1 MKQLSEFID
10 TKVVDASG
18 DPVGCIDE
26 LILDCRTGKID
37 RVIVKT
43 ADRTRFCLDW
53 TELFVRGHH
62 FVMKKEAR
70 S

>member
-10 TKVVDASG
+10 AEVVDAG
-18 DPVGCIDE
+18 GNPVGCIDE
-26 LILDCRTGKID
+26 LVLDCRTGKID

-43 ADRTRFCLDW
+43 SDRSRFCLDW
-53 TELFVRGHH
+53 TDLLIRGRQFIMKREVR
-62 FVMKKEAR
+62 

>member
-10 TKVVDASG
+10 AKVVDARG

-26 LILDCRTGKID
+26 LVLDCRTGKID

-43 ADRTRFCLDW
+43 ADRTRFCLEWAD
-53 TELFVRGHH
+53 LSVRGNH
-62 FVMKKEAR
+62 FIMNKETR

>member
-10 TKVVDASG
+10 AKVVDASG

-26 LILDCRTGKID
+26 LVLDCRTGKVD
-37 RVIVKT
+37 RVVVKK
-43 ADRTRFCLDW
+43 ADLTRFCLNW
-53 TELFVRGHH
+53 TELSVKGHH
-62 FVMKKEAR
+62 FVMKREAN